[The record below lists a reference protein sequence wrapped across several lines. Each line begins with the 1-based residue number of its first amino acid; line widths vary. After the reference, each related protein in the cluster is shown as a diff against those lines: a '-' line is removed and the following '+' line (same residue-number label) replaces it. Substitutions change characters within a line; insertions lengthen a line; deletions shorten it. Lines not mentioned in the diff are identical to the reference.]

1 MRRFFLFLP
10 FWIPLS
16 LFSQKIEH
24 DWENYIVPL
33 NGKPVSINVD
43 LGLKS
48 FAPIKEDSMV
58 IIVRVRLNQLDQQ
71 GMPKAEDAENLLNME
86 DRLVELLARQSG
98 ALFAGRFTQRGIRE
112 FYFYA
117 PDTAGYRK
125 ALNQALQPYGSYQ
138 WLAQAKTDKSW
149 SNYFEVLYPSEID
162 FLRIQSKRK
171 LAQMDLSSGKA
182 ETILHFMSFPNEV
195 SMKKYLSE
203 LKSSSFSI
211 GFLPTDP
218 DPKTGRFELILQR
231 REKLSTVWTE
241 KEIIPLYRKVLAA
254 GGNYRGWEG
263 NMP

>member
-10 FWIPLS
+10 LWIPLS

-48 FAPIKEDSMV
+48 VAPIQEDSMV

-71 GMPKAEDAENLLNME
+71 GMPKAEDAENLLSIE

-117 PDTAGYRK
+117 PDTSGYRK
-125 ALNQALQPYGSYQ
+125 ALNQALQPYSNYQ
-138 WLAQAKTDKSW
+138 WLAQAKKDKLW
-149 SNYFEVLYPSEID
+149 ENYFEVLYPSALD

-171 LAQMDLSSGKA
+171 LAQMDLSSRKA
-182 ETILHFMSFPNEV
+182 ATMLHFISFPDQV
-195 SMKKYLSE
+195 SMKKYLSD

-211 GFLPTDP
+211 GFLPTEADP
-218 DPKTGRFELILQR
+218 QSGRFELILQR
-231 REKLSTVWTE
+231 TEKLDQGWTE
-241 KEIIPLYRKVLAA
+241 REIVPLYRKVLEF
-254 GGNYRGWEG
+254 GGTYKGWES
-263 NMP
+263 NAP

>member
-10 FWIPLS
+10 FWMPLS

-33 NGKPVSINVD
+33 NSKPVSINVD
-43 LGLKS
+43 LGLKTI
-48 FAPIKEDSMV
+48 APIKEDSMV

-71 GMPKAEDAENLLNME
+71 GMPKAEDAENLLNIE

-117 PDTAGYRK
+117 PDTSGYRK
-125 ALNQALQPYGSYQ
+125 ALNQALQPYGAYQ

-149 SNYFEVLYPSEID
+149 SHYFEVLYPSELD

-171 LAQMDLSSGKA
+171 LAQRDLSSGKA
-182 ETILHFMSFPNEV
+182 ATLLHYLSFPDLV
-195 SMKKYLSE
+195 SMKKYLTE

-218 DPKTGRFELILQR
+218 DPTSGRFELVLQR
-231 REKLSTVWTE
+231 KERLDIGWTE
-241 KEIIPLYRKVLAA
+241 REIVPLYRKVLAF
-254 GGNYRGWEG
+254 GGIYRGWED
-263 NMP
+263 NMR